1 MATPEGKL
9 SSALRKKRRRKKS
22 TASKKRRMK
31 TKKKS
36 NKKKSFDYVVA
47 IPSYKRWEEITK
59 KTLPTLKRGKVDKNK
74 IHVFVANKTEEK
86 LYREK
91 LDPNTY
97 GKIVVGKKGLVQQRR
112 FISQYFPEGTMIVSL
127 DDDIQKVIRLTKDEK
142 LTELKDLDSFFKK
155 AFRLLKE
162 KNLYLWGVYP
172 VNNALFMKNTMT
184 TDLRFVIGVMH
195 GYINRHDHKLYP
207 SLKSVSKEDIEQTI
221 LFYLKDKGILRFND
235 ITFRTVFNA
244 PGGLGTNRYQMNKNA
259 QEYLCKKYPKIA
271 KPKFRPD
278 GTPEVTLNRNPDI

>member
-1 MATPEGKL
+1 
-9 SSALRKKRRRKKS
+9 
-22 TASKKRRMK
+22 MK

-36 NKKKSFDYVVA
+36 NKKKSFNYVVA

-59 KTLPTLKRGKVDKNK
+59 KTLPTLKRSKVNKNK

-86 LYREK
+86 LYRKK

-127 DDDIQKVIRLTKDEK
+127 DDDIQKVIRLTKNEK
-142 LTELKDLDSFFKK
+142 LTELKNLDSFFKK

-172 VNNALFMKNTMT
+172 VNNALFMKNTIYFSA
-184 TDLRFVIGVMH
+184 R
-195 GYINRHDHKLYP
+195 
-207 SLKSVSKEDIEQTI
+207 
-221 LFYLKDKGILRFND
+221 
-235 ITFRTVFNA
+235 
-244 PGGLGTNRYQMNKNA
+244 
-259 QEYLCKKYPKIA
+259 
-271 KPKFRPD
+271 
-278 GTPEVTLNRNPDI
+278 